1 MKTQKSISDLQFID
15 FLPDSLVQTN
25 LVWQWAVLVSRVVTK
40 YLPAFKVFRKNVIFH
55 IPHKYVEE
63 MAQKSETV
71 CALKSS
77 TAIQAGKRNSTILLF
92 GMFFSV
98 LTVLIM
104 LKIIVFCII

>member
-1 MKTQKSISDLQFID
+1 M
-15 FLPDSLVQTN
+15 
-25 LVWQWAVLVSRVVTK
+25 
-40 YLPAFKVFRKNVIFH
+40 IFY

-92 GMFFSV
+92 GMFFSF

>member
-1 MKTQKSISDLQFID
+1 MKPQKSISDLQFID

-25 LVWQWAVLVSRVVTK
+25 LAWQWAVLVSREVTK
-40 YLPAFKVFRKNVIFH
+40 YLPAFKVFIKNVIFH

-77 TAIQAGKRNSTILLF
+77 TAIQTGKRNSTILLF
-92 GMFFSV
+92 GMFFSF

-104 LKIIVFCII
+104 LTTIVFCII

>member
-1 MKTQKSISDLQFID
+1 MGSECEQNGHKISSSLQSLQKECD
-15 FLPDSLVQTN
+15 
-25 LVWQWAVLVSRVVTK
+25 
-40 YLPAFKVFRKNVIFH
+40 FH